1 MTYETVQIRQFL
13 KDAFSDEDLTTL
25 CFDHFRD
32 VYESFSA
39 GMTKTQKIQ
48 LLIEHC
54 QRRGTMTDLIAV
66 LAQTRPAQFQQ
77 FFGGATPQQVAQ
89 QVRSAPLP
97 VDQKR
102 RIDFK
107 WWAAIIVALLACI
120 AAWLVVPEFR
130 QMLTNISPLSATV
143 PTPVPTNIVLP
154 SPTLT
159 QIPPTATSTATL
171 EPSPTVAPS
180 PTPTVA
186 PQPTAT
192 PSCPLVGGMLSN
204 IWQTVQAQIGCERGA
219 VRQTLIAE
227 ENFQRGKMFYREVID
242 KDLYQAV
249 ALLNDGTWRI
259 AQIDRPFREGIDPEY
274 SCRDANTP
282 ASSPPTPRNGFGLI
296 WCLRPDIRDL
306 LGNATD
312 PERGYNGY
320 VQEFDRGFVFRTDTG
335 LTYVFYDNGR
345 WERP

>member
-1 MTYETVQIRQFL
+1 MAYETVQIRQFL
-13 KDAFSDEDLTTL
+13 KDAFSDEELTTL

-54 QRRGTMTDLIAV
+54 QRRGTMTDLVVV
-66 LAQTRPAQFQQ
+66 LAQTRQTQFRQ

-107 WWAAIIVALLACI
+107 WWATLIVALLACI

-130 QMLTNISPLSATV
+130 QLMTGIFAPSAV
-143 PTPVPTNIVLP
+143 APIVAPTHTLPP
-154 SPTLT
+154 SPTPT
-159 QIPPTATSTATL
+159 QVPPTATSTATP
-171 EPSPTVAPS
+171 EPSPTVVPS
-180 PTPTVA
+180 PTVA

-192 PSCPLVGGMLSN
+192 PSCPSVGGMFGDT
-204 IWQTVQAQIGCERGA
+204 WQAVQAQIGCDRGGA
-219 VRQTLIAE
+219 RQTLIAE
-227 ENFQRGKMFYREVID
+227 ENFERGKMFYREVVD

-259 AQIDRPFREGIDPEY
+259 ARIDRPFREGIDPPY
-274 SCRDANTP
+274 SCADASTP
-282 ASSPPTPRNGFGLI
+282 AKSPPTPRNGFGLI

-312 PERGYNGY
+312 PEYGYNGY
-320 VQEFDRGFVFRTDTG
+320 MQAFDHGFMLRTDTG
-335 LTYVFYDNGR
+335 LTYVFYENGR
-345 WERP
+345 WEHR